1 VHVVGCVWVLVTM
14 SYRVIHLMSLLLE
27 DSTLANLLG
36 IERPPGHDCQGSRYV
51 PSRVTQRIYSLQ
63 IGGEIQPI
71 RGYRD
76 RRGGGPIQIIPVSSS
91 FLGWWPILFSPEWW
105 DHV

>member
-1 VHVVGCVWVLVTM
+1 VPVTM
-14 SYRVIHLMSLLLE
+14 TYRVIHLMPLLLE

-51 PSRVTQRIYSLQ
+51 QVVKSTLFVAIV
-63 IGGEIQPI
+63 IGG
-71 RGYRD
+71 GV
-76 RRGGGPIQIIPVSSS
+76 GPIQIIPVSSS